1 MATAKKKKTTS
12 VLPIILILLLI
23 ALAAAV
29 LYFTPVTD
37 PRPYMEVEGENL
49 ELIALPVHD
58 GDIVIHNGFTLKY
71 AEEFEQPYWVAYVLT
86 PEETVVKAV
95 SRQDNFR
102 ADPAIAT
109 GSATLADYKSSGYD
123 RGHLAPFA
131 DLSWSEE
138 SASDSFLLSNMSPQ
152 AGSLNR
158 GRWADLESVIRTFSL
173 SGPVCVVTGPVL
185 TDGPYKTIGEN
196 KVAVPKYFY
205 KVVLFYSGERSRAIG
220 FLLPNE
226 ACKEPLQ
233 SYAVSVDYIEQLTGL
248 DFFSMLPDDVEDVL
262 ESTYDTDLWDFTEY
276 SAKVAKSYGYDPDTA
291 TVSPVQVTSFEI
303 RKEPETFQEQVLYF
317 LYVNFS
323 SLKIELLELFGYS
336 LDTVKDVTAALVH
349 R

>member
-1 MATAKKKKTTS
+1 MAKAKKKKS
-12 VLPIILILLLI
+12 ILPVIIVILLI
-23 ALAAAV
+23 VLAAAV
-29 LYFTPVTD
+29 FYFTPVTD
-37 PRPYMEVEGENL
+37 PRQFTEVEGENL
-49 ELIALPVHD
+49 ELIALPAND
-58 GDIVIHNGFTLKY
+58 GDIVIHNGFTLRY
-71 AEEFEQPYWVAYVLT
+71 SEEHEQPYWVAYVLT
-86 PEETVVKAV
+86 PGETVVKAV
-95 SRQDNFR
+95 SRDDNFR
-102 ADPAIAT
+102 ADPAIST
-109 GSATLADYKSSGYD
+109 GSATLADYKGSGYD

-173 SGPVCVVTGPVL
+173 SGPICVVTGPVL

-196 KVAVPKYFY
+196 KVSVPNYYY
-205 KVVLFYSGERSRAIG
+205 KVILFYSGQRSRAIG

-233 SYAVSVDYIEQLTGL
+233 SYAVSIDYIEQLTGI
-248 DFFSMLPDDVEDVL
+248 DFFSLLPDDVEDVL
-262 ESTYDTDLWDFTEY
+262 ESSYDTDLWDFTEY
-276 SAKVAKSYGYDPDTA
+276 SAKVAKSYGYDPDST
-291 TVSPVQVTSFEI
+291 TVEPVQATAFEI
-303 RKEPETFQEQVLYF
+303 RNDPETPQDQILYF

-323 SLKIELLELFGYS
+323 SIKIELLELFGYS
-336 LDTVKDVTAALVH
+336 LDTVKDITAALVH

>member
-1 MATAKKKKTTS
+1 MAKAKKKKS
-12 VLPIILILLLI
+12 ILPVIIVILLI
-23 ALAAAV
+23 VLAAAV
-29 LYFTPVTD
+29 FYFTPVTD
-37 PRPYMEVEGENL
+37 PRQFTEVEGENL
-49 ELIALPVHD
+49 ELIALPAND
-58 GDIVIHNGFTLKY
+58 GDIVIHNGFTLRY
-71 AEEFEQPYWVAYVLT
+71 SEEHEQPYWVAYVLT
-86 PEETVVKAV
+86 PGETVVKAV
-95 SRQDNFR
+95 SRDDNFR
-102 ADPAIAT
+102 ADPAIST
-109 GSATLADYKSSGYD
+109 GSATLADYKGSGYD

-173 SGPVCVVTGPVL
+173 SGPICVVTGPVL

-196 KVAVPKYFY
+196 KVSVPNYYY
-205 KVVLFYSGERSRAIG
+205 KVILFYSGQRSRAIG

-233 SYAVSVDYIEQLTGL
+233 SYAVSVDYIEQLTGI
-248 DFFSMLPDDVEDVL
+248 DFFSLLPDDVEDVL
-262 ESTYDTDLWDFTEY
+262 ESSYDTDLWDFTEY
-276 SAKVAKSYGYDPDTA
+276 SAKVAKSYGYDPDST
-291 TVSPVQVTSFEI
+291 TVEPVQATSFEI
-303 RKEPETFQEQVLYF
+303 RNDPETLQEQILYF

-323 SLKIELLELFGYS
+323 SIKIELLELFGYS
-336 LDTVKDVTAALVH
+336 LDTVKDITAALVH

>member
-1 MATAKKKKTTS
+1 MAKAKKKKS
-12 VLPIILILLLI
+12 SILPLIIIVVLIVI
-23 ALAAAV
+23 AAAL
-29 LYFTPVTD
+29 LYFTPVKD
-37 PRPYMEVEGENL
+37 PRQTMEVEGDNL
-49 ELIALPVHD
+49 ELIALPSND
-58 GDIVIHNGFTLKY
+58 SDIIVHNGFTLKY
-71 AEEFEQPYWVAYVLT
+71 SEEHEQPYWVAYVLT

-95 SRQDNFR
+95 SRSDNFR
-102 ADPAIAT
+102 ADPAIPT
-109 GSATLADYKSSGYD
+109 GSATLADYKGSGYD

-173 SGPVCVVTGPVL
+173 SGPICVVTGPVL
-185 TDGPYKTIGEN
+185 TDGPYKTIGQN
-196 KVAVPKYFY
+196 KVAVPNYFY
-205 KVVLFYSGERSRAIG
+205 KVVLFYSGQKSRAIG

-226 ACKEPLQ
+226 ACKEPLK
-233 SYAVSVDYIEQLTGL
+233 SYAVSVDYIEQLTGI

-262 ESTYDTDLWDFTEY
+262 ESSFDTDLWDFSDY
-276 SAKVAKSYGYDPDTA
+276 SAKVAASYGYSADTA
-291 TVSPVQVTSFEI
+291 KVTPIQVTTFEI
-303 RKEPETFQEQVLYF
+303 RKDPQTAEEKILYF

-323 SLKIELLELFGYS
+323 SIKIELLELFGYS
-336 LDTVKDVTAALVH
+336 LDTVKDITAALVH

>member
-1 MATAKKKKTTS
+1 MSKAKKKKS
-12 VLPIILILLLI
+12 ILPVIIVILLI
-23 ALAAAV
+23 VLAAAV
-29 LYFTPVTD
+29 FYFTPVTD
-37 PRPYMEVEGENL
+37 PRQFTEVEGENL
-49 ELIALPVHD
+49 ELIALPAND
-58 GDIVIHNGFTLKY
+58 GDIVIHNGFTLRY
-71 AEEFEQPYWVAYVLT
+71 SEEHEQPYWVAYVLT

-95 SRQDNFR
+95 SRDDNFR
-102 ADPAIAT
+102 ADPAIST
-109 GSATLADYKSSGYD
+109 GSATLADYKGSGYD

-173 SGPVCVVTGPVL
+173 SGPICVVTGPVL

-196 KVAVPKYFY
+196 KVSVPNYYY
-205 KVVLFYSGERSRAIG
+205 KVILFYSGQRSRAIG

-233 SYAVSVDYIEQLTGL
+233 SYAVSVDYIEQLTGI
-248 DFFSMLPDDVEDVL
+248 DFFSLLPDDVEDVL
-262 ESTYDTDLWDFTEY
+262 ESSYDTDLWDFTEY
-276 SAKVAKSYGYDPDTA
+276 SAKVAKSYGYDPDST
-291 TVSPVQVTSFEI
+291 TVEPVQATSFEI
-303 RKEPETFQEQVLYF
+303 RNDPETPQEQILYF

-323 SLKIELLELFGYS
+323 SIKIELLELFGYS
-336 LDTVKDVTAALVH
+336 LDTVKDITAALVH